1 MFNLNKKIV
10 MKKFL
15 MMAAL
20 MVATLTVSAQ
30 DYNWAVGVRGG
41 GFSGITAKKNLD
53 KNALEF
59 GASFGVGNYLMVDGV
74 YEWQEPVIAEGFH
87 LYYGGGAYVG
97 LAGNAFW
104 LGAEAVV
111 GLEYRIPI
119 NVPLAVSLDYR
130 PGLNIIPGLGF
141 NAFNFGFGIKYC
153 F

>member
-1 MFNLNKKIV
+1 

-41 GFSGITAKKNLD
+41 LFNGLTAKKTLGE
-53 KNALEF
+53 NALE
-59 GASFGVGNYLMVDGV
+59 AGVALYSQAVSIDVV

-87 LYYGGGAYVG
+87 LYYGAGAYTN
-97 LAGNAFW
+97 LANQDFG

-119 NVPLAVSLDYR
+119 NFPLAVSVDYR
-130 PGLNIIPGLGF
+130 PALNVLGGVHF
-141 NAFNFGFGIKYC
+141 VPFNFGFGLKYC

>member
-1 MFNLNKKIV
+1 

-30 DYNWAVGVRGG
+30 DYNWAAGLRFGNLQGLAGKMCMGDNAIEVGLATDLNHYVR
-41 GFSGITAKKNLD
+41 IDA
-53 KNALEF
+53 
-59 GASFGVGNYLMVDGV
+59 V
-74 YEWQEPVIAEGFH
+74 YERQEPVIGEGFH
-87 LYYGGGAYVG
+87 LYYGGGAYTN
-97 LAGNAFW
+97 LANHYFG

-119 NVPLAVSLDYR
+119 NFPLAVSLDYR
-130 PGLNIIPGLGF
+130 PLLNVIGGFEADLVNFSLGV
-141 NAFNFGFGIKYC
+141 KYC